1 MSVSAWIWKAHIRCE
16 RLKRLFGLINICCLN
31 PGIHPGEEGEM
42 VVTRNP
48 TTLVVI
54 FVFVILT
61 WIVVV
66 LRWRNNERKPVF
78 TLDIQ
83 VFVLCEVYPWE
94 VIGLCTVQQSPTD
107 SSVCDVKPWAQ
118 IAEASILWKFWS
130 PAPPESSSWNWDLTD
145 PHRDQGTPAF
155 TSLWETDYKE
165 CSLLCILLIY
175 PFLE

>member
-1 MSVSAWIWKAHIRCE
+1 MWKAEETVWTDKYLLLEPRYSPWRRRGNGCYQ
-16 RLKRLFGLINICCLN
+16 KYNNSGSYFCLCYFN
-31 PGIHPGEEGEM
+31 LDCGCI
-42 VVTRNP
+42 
-48 TTLVVI
+48 
-54 FVFVILT
+54 
-61 WIVVV
+61 
-66 LRWRNNERKPVF
+66 LRWRSDERKPVF

-145 PHRDQGTPAF
+145 PHSDQGTPAF

-165 CSLLCILLIY
+165 CSLLRILLIY